1 MRARLPTITRALA
14 LTCLL
19 VGCSGGT
26 PLPSPAEHPPTFCEA
41 SIASDAFRDTLS
53 DLDNI
58 GAVETWPGYRLDE
71 HDIVF
76 EWLGDESHCFAHWSR
91 GEVVTVAEH
100 TQAMQLM
107 LGIFGFLI
115 TDFGDK
121 DSHERMGGFLVGNV
135 PASILASL
143 RARDAKA
150 ALAWVMNPEHMLA
163 EHPLGAAMADA
174 PRLWRSFLIA
184 HESVHV
190 NLQFARMFG
199 EDTRHDYPSWSIQ
212 PERAALV
219 ATCFEDEAARA
230 LHDEE
235 MAANANA
242 VREIFAGNVDEAR
255 AHARRFIQ
263 LRRERYAA
271 LGEARVPGQN
281 GTHHTCE
288 EAEAIWELDEGLADY
303 VAARALIEGGVAEP
317 EWFIERISTRDS
329 QDASFYYSGSGQ
341 LVFLW
346 RLNALESAASAILT
360 SERAR
365 DGIFGQFERTLSRT
379 DAPTN

>member
-1 MRARLPTITRALA
+1 M
-14 LTCLL
+14 CLL
-19 VGCSGGT
+19 VACSRAT
-26 PLPSPAEHPPTFCEA
+26 PVELPPTFCEA
-41 SIASDAFRDTLS
+41 QTASVAFRETLR
-53 DLDNI
+53 DLNNI
-58 GAVETWPGYRLDE
+58 STVETWPGYRLDG

-100 TQAMQLM
+100 TQPMQLM

-121 DSHERMGGFLVGNV
+121 APEDRMGGFLVGDV

-143 RARDAKA
+143 HARDAKA

-163 EHPLGAAMADA
+163 DHPLGAAMADN
-174 PRLWRSFLIA
+174 PRLWRNFLIA

-212 PERAALV
+212 PDREALV
-219 ATCFEDEAARA
+219 ATCFENEVARA

-235 MAANANA
+235 MATNASA

-263 LRRERYAA
+263 LRRERYAV
-271 LGEARVPGQN
+271 LGGAKVRGQH
-281 GTHHTCE
+281 GTNHTCE

-303 VAARALIEGGVAEP
+303 VAVRALIEGGVAEP
-317 EWFIERISTRDS
+317 EWFIERISARDS

-346 RLNALESAASAILT
+346 QVNALESAASAILV
-360 SERAR
+360 SERPE
-365 DGIFGQFERTLSRT
+365 DGIFGQFERTLSRA
-379 DAPTN
+379 DATTN